1 MVESLFSRVRE
12 EAFCI
17 PQQEIDDVIEF
28 PFRRK
33 SSPEVLTNSL
43 LIGVVVV

>member
-17 PQQEIDDVIEF
+17 LLQEIDDVIGF
-28 PFRRK
+28 PFRKK

-43 LIGVVVV
+43 LIGVAVL

>member
-1 MVESLFSRVRE
+1 MESLFSRVRQ

-17 PQQEIDDVIEF
+17 LLQEIDDVIGF